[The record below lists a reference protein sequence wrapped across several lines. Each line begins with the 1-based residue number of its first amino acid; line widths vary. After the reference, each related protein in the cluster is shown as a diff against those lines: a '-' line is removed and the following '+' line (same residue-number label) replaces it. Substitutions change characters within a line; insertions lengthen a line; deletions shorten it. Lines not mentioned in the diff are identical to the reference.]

1 MMGCR
6 VIDRYNNTIT
16 ATETIPFLSSLSAFL
31 FSPFPLFPFY
41 LFFYVCVY
49 LCARVMS
56 VVQER
61 SSLSLSYA
69 SSFEDSRP
77 HWLGDSCRC
86 SSEDLYNTIAKLEQE
101 ARLAA
106 GKTKM
111 MALFLTHL
119 IYIDMYALCNAIEI
133 GQTLLQKHDA
143 LKHESAQL
151 EKQVSRLL
159 HMCNHY

>member
-1 MMGCR
+1 MLQSTLDTTTTLKTFPMMMGYR
-6 VIDRYNNTIT
+6 VIDRYNNTIA
-16 ATETIPFLSSLSAFL
+16 ATGTIPFLSSLSAFFFPFFL
-31 FSPFPLFPFY
+31 FIPFY
-41 LFFYVCVY
+41 LFYCVV
-49 LCARVMS
+49 LRVMS

-106 GKTKM
+106 GNTICKC
-111 MALFLTHL
+111 HGV
-119 IYIDMYALCNAIEI
+119 C
-133 GQTLLQKHDA
+133 
-143 LKHESAQL
+143 S
-151 EKQVSRLL
+151 
-159 HMCNHY
+159 

>member
-1 MMGCR
+1 
-6 VIDRYNNTIT
+6 
-16 ATETIPFLSSLSAFL
+16 
-31 FSPFPLFPFY
+31 
-41 LFFYVCVY
+41 
-49 LCARVMS
+49 MS

-61 SSLSLSYA
+61 SSLPLSYA

-77 HWLGDSCRC
+77 HWLGDNCRC

-106 GKTKM
+106 GNM
-111 MALFLTHL
+111 HLSWFLTHF
-119 IYIDMYALCNAIEI
+119 IHLCMMQCNIEI

-151 EKQVSRLL
+151 EKQVSR
-159 HMCNHY
+159 